1 MRKPAHHTF
10 ETPGHLHAWL
20 RVNHASQ
27 TELWV
32 RIYKKATGQ
41 PTVTWDDCV
50 VAAIAWGW
58 IDGLRNAL
66 DDTSFLQRMTPRRAR
81 SNWSQKI
88 VNHAERLIA
97 QGRMQAAG
105 LAQVEA
111 ARSDGRWATAYV
123 GSATMVIPEV
133 FGGAAARP
141 RCARF
146 FIPRSNARACS
157 PFTTGC
163 TAPSGRKPGRSGWW
177 RYWRSWHA
185 AKALEICCQRE
196 GRANASSLSQIGH

>member
-41 PTVTWDDCV
+41 PSVTWDDCV

-81 SNWSQKI
+81 SNWSQKN
-88 VNHAERLIA
+88 VQHAERLME
-97 QGRMQAAG
+97 QGRMQPAG
-105 LAQVEA
+105 LAHVEA

-123 GSATMVIPEV
+123 GSATMVMPED
-133 FGGAAARP
+133 FLAALQQDPA
-141 RCARF
+141 A
-146 FIPRSNARACS
+146 
-157 PFTTGC
+157 
-163 TAPSGRKPGRSGWW
+163 
-177 RYWRSWHA
+177 HA
-185 AKALEICCQRE
+185 FSYHAQTPESVHHPPPAAQRQ
-196 GRANASSLSQIGH
+196 AA